1 MKRCSRPALGPIMT
15 LDGVPQRCIGEIVA
29 ALRAAAADQE
39 GVNRGWGATIILA
52 GGEGAGTA
60 GPGNPA

>member
-1 MKRCSRPALGPIMT
+1 MT

-29 ALRAAAADQE
+29 AFGAAGADQE
-39 GVNRGWGATIILA
+39 GVNRA
-52 GGEGAGTA
+52 GVSGEGAGTA

>member
-1 MKRCSRPALGPIMT
+1 MT

-29 ALRAAAADQE
+29 AFRAAAADQE